1 MKKVIVTGANGFVGS
16 AVIRELIKN
25 DVEVLALC
33 HKIPENKIISE
44 LITYKEFELS
54 KIEELKNIVTNNYY
68 DTFYHFAWA
77 GVSVSQRT
85 NVKIQLQNTQ
95 WTIDALNFAKS
106 IGCKRFIGVGSIMEH
121 ETIRACYTDGNKPG
135 LGYIYGSAKM
145 AAHTMAMS
153 IASNIG
159 IDLIWAEITN
169 AYGAGEISSRLI
181 NTTIRK
187 IINKENSQFTSGTQN
202 YDFVY
207 IDDVARAFYLIGKNG
222 KPFHSYLIGS
232 GNAKPLKEFLLEMK
246 ESIAKDVD
254 FIFGDVPFTGVN
266 LDLSVFDTKKT
277 ERDTGFKTEIS
288 FAKGILTTYNW
299 LREYNI
305 TNDRF

>member
-1 MKKVIVTGANGFVGS
+1 MKRVIVTGANGFVGS

-33 HKIPENKIISE
+33 HKIPEKKIISE

-54 KIEELKNIVTNNYY
+54 KIEELKDIVINDYY

-77 GVSVSQRT
+77 GSAGSDRG
-85 NVKIQLQNTQ
+85 NAKLQLQNVQ

-106 IGCKRFIGVGSIMEH
+106 IGCKRFIGVGSIAEYESMAN
-121 ETIRACYTDGNKPG
+121 IYTDGNKPG
-135 LGYIYGSAKM
+135 LGYIYGSAKIL
-145 AAHTMAMS
+145 AHAIAMS
-153 IASNIG
+153 IAANIG
-159 IDLIWAEITN
+159 IDLIWVSITN
-169 AYGAGEISSRLI
+169 GYGVGD
-181 NTTIRK
+181 NTNRMLNNTIRT
-187 IINKENSQFTSGTQN
+187 IIKGENPQFTSGTQN

-266 LDLSVFDTKKT
+266 LDLSIFDTKKT
-277 ERDTGFKTEIS
+277 ELDTGFKAEIS
-288 FAKGILTTYNW
+288 FAEGVKRTYEW
-299 LREYNI
+299 LKKVEQ
-305 TNDRF
+305 

>member
-1 MKKVIVTGANGFVGS
+1 MKRVIVTGANGFIGS

-33 HKIPENKIISE
+33 HKIPEKKIISE
-44 LITYKEFELS
+44 LITYQEFELS
-54 KIEELKNIVTNNYY
+54 KIEELKDIVINDYY

-77 GVSVSQRT
+77 GSAGSDRSNT
-85 NVKIQLQNTQ
+85 KLQLQNVQ

-106 IGCKRFIGVGSIMEH
+106 IGCKRFIGVGSIAEYESMAN
-121 ETIRACYTDGNKPG
+121 IYTDGNKPG
-135 LGYIYGSAKM
+135 LAYIYGSAKIL
-145 AAHTMAMS
+145 AHAIAMS
-153 IASNIG
+153 IAANIG
-159 IDLIWAEITN
+159 IDLIWVSITN
-169 AYGAGEISSRLI
+169 GYGVGD
-181 NTTIRK
+181 NTNRMLNNTIRT
-187 IINKENSQFTSGTQN
+187 IIKGENPQFTSGTQN

-266 LDLSVFDTKKT
+266 LDLSVFDAKKT
-277 ERDTGFKTEIS
+277 ELDTGFKAEIS
-288 FAKGILTTYNW
+288 FAEGVKRTYEW
-299 LREYNI
+299 LKKVEQ
-305 TNDRF
+305 

>member
-1 MKKVIVTGANGFVGS
+1 MKRVIVTGANGFVGS

-33 HKIPENKIISE
+33 HKIPEKKIISD

-54 KIEELKNIVTNNYY
+54 KIEELKDIVINDYY

-77 GVSVSQRT
+77 GSAGSDRSNT
-85 NVKIQLQNTQ
+85 KLQLQNVE

-106 IGCKRFIGVGSIMEH
+106 IGCKRFVCAGSIIEY
-121 ETIRACYTDGNKPG
+121 ETMRACYTDGNKPG

-153 IASNIG
+153 IAANIG

-181 NTTIRK
+181 NTTIKK
-187 IINKENSQFTSGTQN
+187 IINKESPQFTSGTQN

-246 ESIAKDVD
+246 ETIAKDVD

-266 LDLSVFDTKKT
+266 LDLSIFDTKKT
-277 ERDTGFKTEIS
+277 ELDTGFKAEIS
-288 FAKGILTTYNW
+288 FAEGVKRTYEW
-299 LREYNI
+299 LKKVEQ
-305 TNDRF
+305 

>member
-1 MKKVIVTGANGFVGS
+1 MKRVIVTGANGFVGS

-33 HKIPENKIISE
+33 HKIPEKKIISD
-44 LITYKEFELS
+44 LITYQEFELS
-54 KIEELKNIVTNNYY
+54 KIEELKDIIINDYY

-77 GVSVSQRT
+77 GSAGSDRG
-85 NVKIQLQNTQ
+85 NAKLQLQNVQ

-106 IGCKRFIGVGSIMEH
+106 IGCKRFICAGSIIEY
-121 ETIRACYTDGNKPG
+121 ETMRACYTDGNKPG

-145 AAHTMAMS
+145 SAHTMSMS
-153 IASNIG
+153 IAANIG

-169 AYGAGEISSRLI
+169 AYGVGEISSRLI

-187 IINKENSQFTSGTQN
+187 IINKENPQFTSGTQN

-266 LDLSVFDTKKT
+266 LDLSVFDAKKT
-277 ERDTGFKTEIS
+277 EKDTGFKAEIS
-288 FAKGILTTYNW
+288 FAEGVKRTYEW
-299 LREYNI
+299 LKKVEQ
-305 TNDRF
+305 

>member
-1 MKKVIVTGANGFVGS
+1 MKRVIVTGANGFVGS

-33 HKIPENKIISE
+33 HKIPEKKIISE

-54 KIEELKNIVTNNYY
+54 KIDELKNVVINDYY

-77 GVSVSQRT
+77 GVSLSQRT
-85 NVKIQLQNTQ
+85 NVKVQLQNTQ
-95 WTIDALNFAKS
+95 WTIDALNLAKN
-106 IGCKRFIGVGSIMEH
+106 IGCKRFVGVGSIMEY
-121 ETIRACYTDGNKPG
+121 ETMRACYTDGNKPG

-145 AAHTMAMS
+145 AAHTIAMS
-153 IASNIG
+153 IAANIG

-187 IINKENSQFTSGTQN
+187 IINKENPQFTSGTQN

-232 GNAKPLKEFLLEMK
+232 GNAKPLKDFLLEMK

-266 LDLSVFDTKKT
+266 LDLSIFDAKKT
-277 ERDTGFKTEIS
+277 EKDTGFKAEIS
-288 FAKGILTTYNW
+288 FAEGTRKTYEW
-299 LREYNI
+299 LKKVEK
-305 TNDRF
+305 

>member
-44 LITYKEFELS
+44 LITYQEFELS
-54 KIEELKNIVTNNYY
+54 KIEELKDIVTNDYY

-77 GVSVSQRT
+77 GSAGSERG
-85 NVKIQLQNTQ
+85 NVKLQLQNVE
-95 WTIDALNFAKS
+95 WTIDSLNFAKN
-106 IGCKRFIGVGSIMEH
+106 IGCKRFVGVGSIAEYESM
-121 ETIRACYTDGNKPG
+121 ANVYLDGHKPG
-135 LGYIYGSAKM
+135 LLYHYGSAKM
-145 AAHTMAMS
+145 AVHAMAM
-153 IASNIG
+153 ILAANIG
-159 IDLIWAEITN
+159 IDLIWTFITN
-169 AYGAGEISSRLI
+169 GYGVGDYTNRMI
-181 NTTIRK
+181 NNTIRT
-187 IINKENSQFTSGTQN
+187 IIKGDNPQFTSGTQN

-246 ESIAKDVD
+246 EAIAKDVD

-277 ERDTGFKTEIS
+277 DKDTGFKAKIS
-288 FAKGILTTYNW
+288 FAEGVKRTYEW
-299 LREYNI
+299 LKKVEK
-305 TNDRF
+305 

>member
-1 MKKVIVTGANGFVGS
+1 MKRVIVTGANGFVGS

-33 HKIPENKIISE
+33 HKIPEKKIISD

-54 KIEELKNIVTNNYY
+54 KIEELKDIVINDYY

-77 GVSVSQRT
+77 GSAGSDRSNT
-85 NVKIQLQNTQ
+85 KLQLQNVQ

-106 IGCKRFIGVGSIMEH
+106 IGCKRFVCAGSIIEY
-121 ETIRACYTDGNKPG
+121 ETMRACYTDGNKPG

-181 NTTIRK
+181 NTTIKK
-187 IINKENSQFTSGTQN
+187 IINKESPQFTSGTQN

-277 ERDTGFKTEIS
+277 ELDTGFKAEIS
-288 FAKGILTTYNW
+288 FAEGVKRTYEW
-299 LREYNI
+299 LKKVEQ
-305 TNDRF
+305 

>member
-1 MKKVIVTGANGFVGS
+1 MKRVIVTGANGFVGS

-33 HKIPENKIISE
+33 HKIPEKKIISE
-44 LITYKEFELS
+44 LITYQEFELS
-54 KIEELKNIVTNNYY
+54 KIEELKDIVINDYY

-77 GVSVSQRT
+77 GSAVSDRG
-85 NVKIQLQNTQ
+85 NAKLQLQNVQ
-95 WTIDALNFAKS
+95 WTIDALNFAKN
-106 IGCKRFIGVGSIMEH
+106 IGCKRFVSAGSIIEY
-121 ETIRACYTDGNKPG
+121 ETMRACYTDGNKPG

-145 AAHTMAMS
+145 SAHTMAMS
-153 IASNIG
+153 IAANIG
-159 IDLIWAEITN
+159 IDLMWAEITN
-169 AYGAGEISSRLI
+169 AYGVGEISSRLI

-187 IINKENSQFTSGTQN
+187 IINKESPQFTSGTQN

-266 LDLSVFDTKKT
+266 LDLSIFDTKKT
-277 ERDTGFKTEIS
+277 ELDTGFKAEIS
-288 FAKGILTTYNW
+288 FAEGVKRTYEW
-299 LREYNI
+299 LKKVEQ
-305 TNDRF
+305 

>member
-1 MKKVIVTGANGFVGS
+1 MKRVIVTGANGFVGS

-33 HKIPENKIISE
+33 HKIPEKKIISD

-54 KIEELKNIVTNNYY
+54 KIDELKDIVINDYY

-77 GVSVSQRT
+77 GSAGSDRGNAT
-85 NVKIQLQNTQ
+85 LQLQNVQ

-106 IGCKRFIGVGSIMEH
+106 IGCKRFVSAGSIIEY
-121 ETIRACYTDGNKPG
+121 ETMRACYTDGNKPG

-145 AAHTMAMS
+145 SAHTMAMS
-153 IASNIG
+153 IAANIG
-159 IDLIWAEITN
+159 IDLMWAEITN

-187 IINKENSQFTSGTQN
+187 IINKESPQFTSGTQN

-266 LDLSVFDTKKT
+266 LDLSIFDTKKT
-277 ERDTGFKTEIS
+277 ELDTGFKAEIS
-288 FAKGILTTYNW
+288 FAEGVKRTYEW
-299 LREYNI
+299 LKKVEQ
-305 TNDRF
+305 

>member
-1 MKKVIVTGANGFVGS
+1 MKRVIVTGANGFVGS

-33 HKIPENKIISE
+33 HKIPEKKIISD

-54 KIEELKNIVTNNYY
+54 KIEELKDIVINDYY

-77 GVSVSQRT
+77 GSAGSDRGNAT
-85 NVKIQLQNTQ
+85 LQLQNVQ
-95 WTIDALNFAKS
+95 WTIDALNFAKN
-106 IGCKRFIGVGSIMEH
+106 IGCKRFVCAGSIIEY
-121 ETIRACYTDGNKPG
+121 ETMRACYTDGNKPG

-145 AAHTMAMS
+145 SAHTVAMS
-153 IASNIG
+153 IAANIG

-169 AYGAGEISSRLI
+169 AYGVGEISSRLI

-187 IINKENSQFTSGTQN
+187 IINKESPQFTSGTQN

-232 GNAKPLKEFLLEMK
+232 GNARPLKEFLLEMK

-266 LDLSVFDTKKT
+266 LDLSIFDTKKT
-277 ERDTGFKTEIS
+277 EKDTGFKAEIS
-288 FAKGILTTYNW
+288 FAEGVKRTYEW
-299 LREYNI
+299 LKKVEQ
-305 TNDRF
+305 

>member
-1 MKKVIVTGANGFVGS
+1 MEKAIVTGANGFVGS

-33 HKIPENKIISE
+33 HKIPEKKIISE

-54 KIEELKNIVTNNYY
+54 KIDELKDIVINDYY

-77 GVSVSQRT
+77 GSAGSDRSNT
-85 NVKIQLQNTQ
+85 KLQLQNVQ

-106 IGCKRFIGVGSIMEH
+106 IGCKRFVCAGSIIEY
-121 ETIRACYTDGNKPG
+121 ETMRACYTDGNKPG

-145 AAHTMAMS
+145 SAHTMSMS
-153 IASNIG
+153 IAANIG

-169 AYGAGEISSRLI
+169 AYGVGEISSRLI

-187 IINKENSQFTSGTQN
+187 IINKENPQFTSGTQN

-266 LDLSVFDTKKT
+266 LDLSIFDTKKT
-277 ERDTGFKTEIS
+277 EKDTGFKAEIS
-288 FAKGILTTYNW
+288 FAEGVKRTYEW
-299 LREYNI
+299 LKKVEQ
-305 TNDRF
+305 

>member
-1 MKKVIVTGANGFVGS
+1 MKRVIVTGANGFVGS

-33 HKIPENKIISE
+33 HKIPEKKIISD

-54 KIEELKNIVTNNYY
+54 KIDELKDIVINDYY

-77 GVSVSQRT
+77 GSAGSDRGNAT
-85 NVKIQLQNTQ
+85 LQLQNVQ

-106 IGCKRFIGVGSIMEH
+106 IGCKRFVSAGSIIEY
-121 ETIRACYTDGNKPG
+121 ETMRACYTDGNKPG

-145 AAHTMAMS
+145 SAHTMAMS
-153 IASNIG
+153 IAANIG
-159 IDLIWAEITN
+159 IDLMWAEITN
-169 AYGAGEISSRLI
+169 AYGVGEISSRLI
-181 NTTIRK
+181 NTTIKK
-187 IINKENSQFTSGTQN
+187 IINKENPQFTSGTQN

-266 LDLSVFDTKKT
+266 LDLSIFDTKKT
-277 ERDTGFKTEIS
+277 ELDTGFKAEIS
-288 FAKGILTTYNW
+288 FAEGVKRTYEW
-299 LREYNI
+299 LKKVEQ
-305 TNDRF
+305 

>member
-1 MKKVIVTGANGFVGS
+1 MKRVIVTGANGFVGS

-33 HKIPENKIISE
+33 HKIPEKKIISD

-54 KIEELKNIVTNNYY
+54 KIEELKDIVINDYY

-77 GVSVSQRT
+77 GSAGSDRG
-85 NVKIQLQNTQ
+85 NAKLQLQNVQ

-106 IGCKRFIGVGSIMEH
+106 IGCKRFVGVGSIMEY
-121 ETIRACYTDGNKPG
+121 ETMRACYTDGNKPG
-135 LGYIYGSAKM
+135 LGYIYGSAKIS
-145 AAHTMAMS
+145 AHAIAMS
-153 IASNIG
+153 IAANIG
-159 IDLIWAEITN
+159 IDLIWASITN
-169 AYGAGEISSRLI
+169 GYGVGD
-181 NTTIRK
+181 NTNRMLNNTIRT
-187 IINKENSQFTSGTQN
+187 IIKGENPQFTSGTQN

-266 LDLSVFDTKKT
+266 LDLSVFDAKKT
-277 ERDTGFKTEIS
+277 EKDTGFKAEIS
-288 FAKGILTTYNW
+288 FAEGVKRTYEW
-299 LREYNI
+299 LKKVEQ
-305 TNDRF
+305 

>member
-1 MKKVIVTGANGFVGS
+1 MKRVIVTGANGFVGS

-33 HKIPENKIISE
+33 HKIPEKKIISD

-54 KIEELKNIVTNNYY
+54 KIEELKDIVINDYY

-77 GVSVSQRT
+77 GSAGSDRSDT
-85 NVKIQLQNTQ
+85 KLQLQNVQ

-106 IGCKRFIGVGSIMEH
+106 IGCKRFVCAGSIIEY
-121 ETIRACYTDGNKPG
+121 ETMRACYTDGNKPG

-153 IASNIG
+153 IAANIG

-169 AYGAGEISSRLI
+169 AYGVGEISSRLI
-181 NTTIRK
+181 NTSIKK
-187 IINKENSQFTSGTQN
+187 IINKENPQFTSGTQN

-266 LDLSVFDTKKT
+266 LDLSIFDTKKT
-277 ERDTGFKTEIS
+277 ELDTGFKAEIS
-288 FAKGILTTYNW
+288 FAEGVKRTYEW
-299 LREYNI
+299 LKKVEQ
-305 TNDRF
+305 

>member
-1 MKKVIVTGANGFVGS
+1 MKRVIVTGANGFVGS

-33 HKIPENKIISE
+33 HKIPEKKIISE
-44 LITYKEFELS
+44 LITYQEFELS
-54 KIEELKNIVTNNYY
+54 KIDELKDIVINDYY

-77 GVSVSQRT
+77 GSAGSDRGNAT
-85 NVKIQLQNTQ
+85 LQLQNVQ

-106 IGCKRFIGVGSIMEH
+106 IGCKRFVSAGSIIEY
-121 ETIRACYTDGNKPG
+121 ETMRACYTDGNKPG

-145 AAHTMAMS
+145 SAHTMSMS
-153 IASNIG
+153 IAANIG

-187 IINKENSQFTSGTQN
+187 IINKESPQFTSGTQN

-266 LDLSVFDTKKT
+266 LDLSIFDTKKT
-277 ERDTGFKTEIS
+277 EKDTGFKAEIS
-288 FAKGILTTYNW
+288 FAEGVKRTYEW
-299 LREYNI
+299 LKKVEQ
-305 TNDRF
+305 

>member
-1 MKKVIVTGANGFVGS
+1 MEKAIVTGANGFVGS

-33 HKIPENKIISE
+33 HKIPEKKIISD

-54 KIEELKNIVTNNYY
+54 KIDELKDIVINDYY

-77 GVSVSQRT
+77 GSAGSDRGNAT
-85 NVKIQLQNTQ
+85 LQLQNVQ

-106 IGCKRFIGVGSIMEH
+106 IGCKRFVSAGSIIEY
-121 ETIRACYTDGNKPG
+121 ETMRACYTDGNKPG

-145 AAHTMAMS
+145 SAHTMAMS
-153 IASNIG
+153 IAANIG
-159 IDLIWAEITN
+159 IDLMWAEITN
-169 AYGAGEISSRLI
+169 AYGVGEISSRLI

-187 IINKENSQFTSGTQN
+187 IINKESPQFTSGTQN

-222 KPFHSYLIGS
+222 RPFHSYLIGS

-266 LDLSVFDTKKT
+266 LDLSIFDTKKT
-277 ERDTGFKTEIS
+277 EKDTGFKAEIS
-288 FAKGILTTYNW
+288 FAEGVKRTYEW
-299 LREYNI
+299 LKKVEQ
-305 TNDRF
+305 

>member
-1 MKKVIVTGANGFVGS
+1 MKRVIVTGANGFVGS

-33 HKIPENKIISE
+33 HKIPEKKIISE

-54 KIEELKNIVTNNYY
+54 KIDELKNMVINDYY

-95 WTIDALNFAKS
+95 WTIDVLNFAKS
-106 IGCKRFIGVGSIMEH
+106 IGCKRFVGVGSIMEY
-121 ETIRACYTDGNKPG
+121 ETMRACYTDGNKPG

-187 IINKENSQFTSGTQN
+187 IINKENPQFTSGTQN

-277 ERDTGFKTEIS
+277 DKDTGFKAEIS
-288 FAKGILTTYNW
+288 FSEGTRKTYEW
-299 LREYNI
+299 LKRVEK
-305 TNDRF
+305 

>member
-1 MKKVIVTGANGFVGS
+1 MKRVIVTGANGFVGS

-33 HKIPENKIISE
+33 HKIPEKKIISD

-54 KIEELKNIVTNNYY
+54 KIEELKDIVINDYY

-77 GVSVSQRT
+77 GSAGSDRSNT
-85 NVKIQLQNTQ
+85 KLQLQNVQ
-95 WTIDALNFAKS
+95 WTIDALNFAKN
-106 IGCKRFIGVGSIMEH
+106 IGCKRFVCAGSIIEY
-121 ETIRACYTDGNKPG
+121 ETMRACYTDGNKPG

-145 AAHTMAMS
+145 SAHTVAMS
-153 IASNIG
+153 IAANIG

-169 AYGAGEISSRLI
+169 AYGVGEISSRLI

-187 IINKENSQFTSGTQN
+187 IINKESPQFTSGTQN

-266 LDLSVFDTKKT
+266 LDLSIFDTKKT
-277 ERDTGFKTEIS
+277 ELDTGFKAEIS
-288 FAKGILTTYNW
+288 FAEGVKRTYEW
-299 LREYNI
+299 LKKVEQ
-305 TNDRF
+305 

>member
-1 MKKVIVTGANGFVGS
+1 MKRVIVTGANGFVGS

-33 HKIPENKIISE
+33 HKIPEKKIISE
-44 LITYKEFELS
+44 LITYQEFELS
-54 KIEELKNIVTNNYY
+54 KIDELKNMVINDYY

-77 GVSVSQRT
+77 GSAGSDRG
-85 NVKIQLQNTQ
+85 NAKLQLQNVQ

-106 IGCKRFIGVGSIMEH
+106 IGCKRFVSAGSIIEY
-121 ETIRACYTDGNKPG
+121 ETMRACYTDGNKPG

-145 AAHTMAMS
+145 SAHTMSMS
-153 IASNIG
+153 IAANIG

-169 AYGAGEISSRLI
+169 AYGVGEISSRLI

-187 IINKENSQFTSGTQN
+187 IINKESPQFTSGMQN

-277 ERDTGFKTEIS
+277 EKDTGFKAEIS
-288 FAKGILTTYNW
+288 FAEGVKRTYEW
-299 LREYNI
+299 LKKVEQ
-305 TNDRF
+305 

>member
-1 MKKVIVTGANGFVGS
+1 MKRVIVTGANGFVGS
-16 AVIRELIKN
+16 AVVRELIKN

-33 HKIPENKIISE
+33 HKIPEKKIISD

-54 KIEELKNIVTNNYY
+54 KIDELKDVVINDYY

-77 GVSVSQRT
+77 GSAGSDRSNT
-85 NVKIQLQNTQ
+85 KLQLQNVQ

-106 IGCKRFIGVGSIMEH
+106 IGCKRFVSAGSIIEY
-121 ETIRACYTDGNKPG
+121 ETMRACYTDGNKPG

-145 AAHTMAMS
+145 SAHTMSMS
-153 IASNIG
+153 IAANIG
-159 IDLIWAEITN
+159 IDLMWAEITN
-169 AYGAGEISSRLI
+169 AYGVGEISSRLI

-187 IINKENSQFTSGTQN
+187 IINKESPQFTSGTQN

-266 LDLSVFDTKKT
+266 LDLSIFDTKKT
-277 ERDTGFKTEIS
+277 ELDTGFKAEIS
-288 FAKGILTTYNW
+288 FAEGVKRTYEW
-299 LREYNI
+299 LKKVEQ
-305 TNDRF
+305 

>member
-33 HKIPENKIISE
+33 HKIPEKKVISE

-54 KIEELKNIVTNNYY
+54 KIEELKDIVINDYY

-266 LDLSVFDTKKT
+266 LDLSVFDAKKT
-277 ERDTGFKTEIS
+277 EKDTGFKAEIS
-288 FAKGILTTYNW
+288 FTEGILTTYNW

>member
-33 HKIPENKIISE
+33 HKIPEKKIISE
-44 LITYKEFELS
+44 LITYQEFELS
-54 KIEELKNIVTNNYY
+54 KLDELKNIVINDYY

-77 GVSVSQRT
+77 GSAGSDRSNT
-85 NVKIQLQNTQ
+85 KLQLQNVQ
-95 WTIDALNFAKS
+95 WTIDALNFTKS
-106 IGCKRFIGVGSIMEH
+106 IGCKRFVCAGSIIEY
-121 ETIRACYTDGNKPG
+121 ETMRACYTDGNKPG

-145 AAHTMAMS
+145 SAHTMSMS
-153 IASNIG
+153 IAANIG

-169 AYGAGEISSRLI
+169 AYGVGEISSRLI
-181 NTTIRK
+181 NTTIKK
-187 IINKENSQFTSGTQN
+187 IINKESPQFTSGTQN

-222 KPFHSYLIGS
+222 RPFHSYLIGS
-232 GNAKPLKEFLLEMK
+232 GNTKPLKEFLLEMK
-246 ESIAKDVD
+246 ETIAKDVD

-277 ERDTGFKTEIS
+277 ELDTGFKAEIS
-288 FAKGILTTYNW
+288 FAEGVKRTYEW
-299 LREYNI
+299 LKKVEK
-305 TNDRF
+305 

>member
-1 MKKVIVTGANGFVGS
+1 MKRVIVTGANGFVGS

-33 HKIPENKIISE
+33 HKIPEKKIISE
-44 LITYKEFELS
+44 LITYQEFELS
-54 KIEELKNIVTNNYY
+54 KIEELKDIVINDYY

-77 GVSVSQRT
+77 GSAGSDRGNT
-85 NVKIQLQNTQ
+85 KLQLQNVQ

-106 IGCKRFIGVGSIMEH
+106 IGCKRFIGVGSIAEYESMAN
-121 ETIRACYTDGNKPG
+121 IYTDGNKPG
-135 LGYIYGSAKM
+135 LAYIYGSAKIS
-145 AAHTMAMS
+145 AHAIAMS
-153 IASNIG
+153 IAANIS
-159 IDLIWAEITN
+159 IDLIWASITN
-169 AYGAGEISSRLI
+169 GYGVGD
-181 NTTIRK
+181 NTNRMLNNTIRT
-187 IINKENSQFTSGTQN
+187 IIKGENPQFTSGTQN

-266 LDLSVFDTKKT
+266 LDLSIFDTKKT
-277 ERDTGFKTEIS
+277 EKDTGFKAEIS
-288 FAKGILTTYNW
+288 FAEGVKRTYEW
-299 LREYNI
+299 LKKVEQ
-305 TNDRF
+305 

>member
-1 MKKVIVTGANGFVGS
+1 MEKAIVTGANGFVGS

-33 HKIPENKIISE
+33 HKIPEKKILSE

-54 KIEELKNIVTNNYY
+54 KIDELKDIVTNDYY

-77 GVSVSQRT
+77 GSAGNERANT
-85 NVKIQLQNTQ
+85 ALQLQNTQ
-95 WTIDALNFAKS
+95 WTIDALNFAKN
-106 IGCKRFIGVGSIMEH
+106 IGCKRFVCAGSIIEH
-121 ETIRACYTDGNKPG
+121 ETIIACYTDGNKPG

-145 AAHTMAMS
+145 AAHTIAMS
-153 IASNIG
+153 IAANIG

-187 IINKENSQFTSGTQN
+187 IINKENPQFTSGTQN

-277 ERDTGFKTEIS
+277 ERDTGFKAEIS
-288 FAKGILTTYNW
+288 FSEGTRKTYEW
-299 LREYNI
+299 LKRVEK
-305 TNDRF
+305 

>member
-1 MKKVIVTGANGFVGS
+1 MKRVIVTGANGFVGS

-33 HKIPENKIISE
+33 HKIPEKKIISD

-54 KIEELKNIVTNNYY
+54 KIEELKDMVINNYY

-77 GVSVSQRT
+77 GSAGSDRG
-85 NVKIQLQNTQ
+85 NANLQLQNVQ

-106 IGCKRFIGVGSIMEH
+106 IGCKRFVCAGSIIEY
-121 ETIRACYTDGNKPG
+121 ETMRACYTDGNKPG

-145 AAHTMAMS
+145 SAHSMAMS
-153 IASNIG
+153 IAANIG
-159 IDLIWAEITN
+159 IGLIWAEITN
-169 AYGAGEISSRLI
+169 AYGVGEISSRLI
-181 NTTIRK
+181 NTTIKK
-187 IINKENSQFTSGTQN
+187 IINKESPQFTSGTQN

-266 LDLSVFDTKKT
+266 LDLSIFDTKKT
-277 ERDTGFKTEIS
+277 ELDTGFKAEIS
-288 FAKGILTTYNW
+288 FAEGVKRTYEW
-299 LREYNI
+299 LKKVEQ
-305 TNDRF
+305 

>member
-1 MKKVIVTGANGFVGS
+1 MKRVIVTGANGFVGS

-33 HKIPENKIISE
+33 HKIPEKKIISD
-44 LITYKEFELS
+44 LITYQEFELS
-54 KIEELKNIVTNNYY
+54 KIEELKDIIINDYY
-68 DTFYHFAWA
+68 DTFYYFAWA
-77 GVSVSQRT
+77 GSAGSDRG
-85 NVKIQLQNTQ
+85 NAKLQLQNVQ

-106 IGCKRFIGVGSIMEH
+106 IGCKRFICAGSIIEY
-121 ETIRACYTDGNKPG
+121 ETMRACYTDGNKPG

-145 AAHTMAMS
+145 SAHTMSMS
-153 IASNIG
+153 IAANIG

-169 AYGAGEISSRLI
+169 AYGVGEISSRLI

-187 IINKENSQFTSGTQN
+187 IINKENPQFTSGTQN

-266 LDLSVFDTKKT
+266 LDLSIFDTKKT
-277 ERDTGFKTEIS
+277 ELDTGFKAEIS
-288 FAKGILTTYNW
+288 FAEGVKRTYEW
-299 LREYNI
+299 LKKVEQ
-305 TNDRF
+305 

>member
-1 MKKVIVTGANGFVGS
+1 MKRVIVTGANGFVGS

-33 HKIPENKIISE
+33 HKIPEKKIISD

-54 KIEELKNIVTNNYY
+54 KIEELKDIVINDYY

-85 NVKIQLQNTQ
+85 NVKIQLQNTR

-121 ETIRACYTDGNKPG
+121 ETIRACYTDDNKPG

-145 AAHTMAMS
+145 SAHTMAMS
-153 IASNIG
+153 IAANIG
-159 IDLIWAEITN
+159 IELIWAEITN

-187 IINKENSQFTSGTQN
+187 IINKESPQFTSGTQN

-222 KPFHSYLIGS
+222 RPFHSYLIGS

-246 ESIAKDVD
+246 ETIAKDVD

-266 LDLSVFDTKKT
+266 LDLSVFDAKKT
-277 ERDTGFKTEIS
+277 ERDTGFKAEIS
-288 FAKGILTTYNW
+288 FAEGILKTYNW